1 MKINKITYYTA
12 TLLLSGLMLLSA
24 TMYIAKFPEMSKG
37 FQMMGYPSY
46 LPLVLATAKILGVV
60 ALLVR
65 KFATLREWAYAGF
78 FFNFT
83 LALIAH
89 VQTQTSVAVV
99 LVTFG
104 LLATSYVF
112 ERKTRVKTA

>member
-1 MKINKITYYTA
+1 MKTNKIIYYTA

-24 TMYIAKFPEMSKG
+24 TMYITKFSEMSKG
-37 FQMMGYPSY
+37 FQMLGYPPY
-46 LPLVLATAKILGVV
+46 LPAILATAKILGVA

-65 KFATLREWAYAGF
+65 RFTTLREWAYAGF

-89 VQTQTSVAVV
+89 IQTQTSVVMV
-99 LVTFG
+99 LLAFA
-104 LLATSYVF
+104 LLATSWVF
-112 ERKTRVKTA
+112 ERKTRAA